1 MAPNTPHLAKV
12 IFALTCVAALGA
24 CGGGNS
30 VDTSGGP
37 VVVPPPSPPPPP
49 PPLPPPPP
57 PPTAARWQPA
67 VADTWQWQLN
77 GTLQTNVAVR
87 AYDIDLFNNSAA
99 AIAALQARGIRVICY
114 FSAGSS
120 EDFRS
125 DFGSFA
131 AADLGLTLDGFA
143 NERWLDIRSQNVR
156 NIMTVRLNLAQSK
169 GCDGVEPDN
178 VDGYTNNTGFA
189 LTAQNQLDFNRWLA
203 AEAHARGMAVG
214 LKNDVDQLAV
224 LQPDFDFAVNEQCHE
239 FDECG
244 GYSVFTAAGKPVFN
258 AEYLARYVQ
267 NTGGARDALCVT
279 ARRENFRTLILPLE
293 LDGSFRFSC
302 D

>member
-1 MAPNTPHLAKV
+1 MTHNKTALAKIV
-12 IFALTCVAALGA
+12 FSLACVAAVSA
-24 CGGGNS
+24 CGG
-30 VDTSGGP
+30 SGADASGEP
-37 VVVPPPSPPPPP
+37 VVVSPPTPPPP
-49 PPLPPPPP
+49 PPPPP

-67 VADTWQWQLN
+67 VSDTWQWQLN
-77 GTLQTNVAVR
+77 GTLQTNVVAR
-87 AYDIDLFNNSAA
+87 AYDIDLFDNSAA
-99 AIAALQARGIRVICY
+99 VIAALQARNIRVICY

-131 AADLGLTLDGFA
+131 AADLGLALDGFA
-143 NERWLDIRSQNVR
+143 NERWLDIRSSNVR
-156 NIMTVRLNLAQSK
+156 NIMTARLNLAQSK

-178 VDGYTNNTGFA
+178 VDGYTNNSGFA
-189 LTAQNQLDFNRWLA
+189 LTAQDQLVFNRWLA
-203 AEAHARGMAVG
+203 SEAHARGMAVG
-214 LKNDVDQLAV
+214 LKNDVDQLET

-239 FDECG
+239 FNECG
-244 GYSVFTAAGKPVFN
+244 GYAVFISAGKPVFN

-279 ARRENFRTLILPLE
+279 ARQENFRTLVLPLE